1 MTGTIETS
9 LPLLKLRKMARRY
22 GSFVANDGI
31 DLCLQPSEI
40 HDILGEIGT
49 GKSTLMNTN
58 FGVHH
63 PDEGTIL
70 WNWQDTGRHVAVKL
84 CM

>member
-1 MTGTIETS
+1 M
-9 LPLLKLRKMARRY
+9 
-22 GSFVANDGI
+22 
-31 DLCLQPSEI
+31 QPSEI

-49 GKSTLMNTN
+49 GKSTLIHTN

-70 WNWQDTGRHVAVKL
+70 RNWQDTGRHVAVKL